1 MLGNH
6 MWKSWSTT
14 QTVVALSTGEAEYY
28 GVAKGGCEGIGI
40 AGILEDL
47 MGVRMV
53 IVMDTDSSAARGT
66 ARRKGV
72 GKIKHLETRT
82 LWVQDQVARG
92 RIILNKI
99 DGESNP
105 ADLLTKYLSGPKIK
119 QLTQLMPIRFTN
131 GRHPLAPQVQGQE

>member
-6 MWKSWSTT
+6 ILKSWSTT
-14 QTVVALSTGEAEYY
+14 QTVVALSSGEAEYD
-28 GVAKGGCEGIGI
+28 GVAKGGCEGSGI
-40 AGILEDL
+40 AGIEEDL

-53 IVMDTDSSAARGT
+53 IVMGADSSAARGT
-66 ARRKGV
+66 ARRTGV
-72 GKIKHLETRT
+72 GKIKHLETRA

-105 ADLLTKYLSGPKIK
+105 ADLLTKYLSGPKIR
-119 QLTQLMPIRFTN
+119 QLTQLMPIRFTS
-131 GRHPLAPQVQGQE
+131 GRPPLAPQVQGQE